1 MCYGRRELNVPSG
14 FHELFWDCRP
24 EALDT
29 DRQAPFII
37 ERLLEY
43 GTLAAVRWVLDVYG
57 PERLK
62 SYLRERGVRTLSRK
76 TLSFWTLVLG
86 LEGEPCFDRSSLERS
101 RPYWNY

>member
-1 MCYGRRELNVPSG
+1 MADERKPAASLR
-14 FHELFWDCRP
+14 
-24 EALDT
+24 T
-29 DRQAPFII
+29 DRHAPFII

-43 GTLAAVRWVLDVYG
+43 GSLAAVRWVLDVYG
-57 PERLK
+57 RERLK